1 MKQEGREA
9 DLMRSMGVPLDQGKN
24 PDKIVVKYYIRF
36 LVRNEL
42 YIGEKWDASPDWKVA
57 LRNFLEQITPEN

>member
-9 DLMRSMGVPLDQGKN
+9 DLMRSMGVPLEASQN
-24 PDKIVVKYYIRF
+24 PERIVVKYYIRF

-42 YIGEKWDASPDWKVA
+42 YIGEKWDASPDWRQA
-57 LRNFLEQITPEN
+57 LRSFLNQITP